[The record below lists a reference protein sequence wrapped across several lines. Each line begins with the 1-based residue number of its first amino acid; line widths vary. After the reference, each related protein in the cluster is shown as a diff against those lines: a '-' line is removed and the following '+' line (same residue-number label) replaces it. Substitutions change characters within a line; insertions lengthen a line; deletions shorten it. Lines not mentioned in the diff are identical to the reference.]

1 MQSILERIGSIGL
14 VPVLVLDDVEQA
26 EPLANSLIVAGLNI
40 AEITFR
46 TEVAAEVI
54 RRISSTFPEMLVGAG
69 TVLSLEDAQKAVD
82 AGAQFIVSPGFD
94 SLIVSWCKQQEVL
107 ITPGVATPTEI
118 TRALSIG
125 LNGLKFFPAEIL
137 GGVNALKALAGPFG
151 GVRFIPSGGVGPQNA
166 TAYLELG
173 NVLAV
178 SGTWFVKRELIRE
191 GEFEQIKMNT
201 REALELVRKARRAA

>member
-14 VPVLVLDDVEQA
+14 VPVLVLDDIEQA
-26 EPLANSLIVAGLNI
+26 EPLASSLMAAGLNI
-40 AEITFR
+40 AEITLR
-46 TEVAAEVI
+46 TEAADEVI
-54 RRISSTFPEMLVGAG
+54 RRISSTFPEMLIGAG

-94 SLIVSWCKQQEVL
+94 PLIVSWCQQREVL

-118 TRALSIG
+118 TRALSMG

-151 GVRFIPSGGVGPQNA
+151 GVRFIPSGGVGSQNA

-178 SGTWFVKRELIRE
+178 GGTWFVKRELIRD
-191 GEFEQIKMNT
+191 GKFDQIKMNT
-201 REALELVRKARRAA
+201 REALDLVRKARRDA